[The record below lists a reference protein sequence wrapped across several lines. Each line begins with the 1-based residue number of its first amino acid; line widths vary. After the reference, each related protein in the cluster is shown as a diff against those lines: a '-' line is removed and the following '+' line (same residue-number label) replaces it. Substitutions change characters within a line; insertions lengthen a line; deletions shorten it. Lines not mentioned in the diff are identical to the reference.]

1 MQDRAI
7 ENLQTILKRRNLST
21 ATESITT
28 SDLSDVNLYVI
39 GDILVVF
46 STKSKGIIDR
56 DVTKFVN
63 YAEKEHHN
71 SGMIIVSLAEP
82 SENVL
87 RVIKTYSRQRLQ
99 YFWIHELQFDWTTHR
114 YHIPHY
120 IWNED
125 TRAKFPLYA
134 EIYDGLNI
142 KKPIEELPYI
152 DSNEYNIKIIGAVP
166 DDIIL
171 ILRPSDTSGV
181 VPYWRYCV
189 EDVNVA

>member
-1 MQDRAI
+1 MQDRAT

-21 ATESITT
+21 STESIT
-28 SDLSDVNLYVI
+28 SDLSDVNLYLI

-63 YAEKEHHN
+63 YAEKEGH
-71 SGMIIVSLAEP
+71 SAGMIIVSLAEP

-87 RVIKTYSRQRLQ
+87 RVIKTYSRKRIQ

-114 YHIPHY
+114 FHIPHY

-125 TRAKFPLYA
+125 TRSKFPLFA

-142 KKPIEELPYI
+142 KKPEEELPYI

-171 ILRPSDTSGV
+171 VLRPSDTSGV